1 MPKQKSFPRKAF
13 PRGYLSNENI
23 QELANSR
30 KDTFLPSKQEKGQFC
45 YYQKAIDFYHRISLQ
60 KDSTPVFK
68 TDLAGSYK
76 DHSEM
81 SERKLSIYDEDENS
95 RRDFNPLFNRS
106 FDELND
112 NDKKEKSD
120 SDIQNIE
127 VYEEADFA
135 RRGVFNM
142 SFRTTKLLDRSIP
155 SKYRYQN

>member
-1 MPKQKSFPRKAF
+1 
-13 PRGYLSNENI
+13 
-23 QELANSR
+23 
-30 KDTFLPSKQEKGQFC
+30 
-45 YYQKAIDFYHRISLQ
+45 
-60 KDSTPVFK
+60 
-68 TDLAGSYK
+68 
-76 DHSEM
+76 M